1 MNKDQDMVLSSA
13 SLLCF
18 VFVFVFF
25 FVAGGGGGMVVKVI
39 PLRLT
44 DKKKTNSVKK
54 TAKLTC
60 LSEMLHTLLLT
71 HGGCRGEPET
81 SAQ

>member
-1 MNKDQDMVLSSA
+1 
-13 SLLCF
+13 
-18 VFVFVFF
+18 
-25 FVAGGGGGMVVKVI
+25 MVVKVI